1 MTTLKIDSQIV
12 TVPDGTTILDA
23 AKTVQI
29 AIPTL
34 CHHPDL
40 PPTASCGI
48 CIVKVNGRMVRACST
63 PVSEG
68 MEVITRDPDIIA
80 ARQTVLKLT
89 LSRHPNDC
97 LTCLKNDTCELRQLA
112 SDFGIQTS
120 EFENITPDKAEAPRD
135 DTTKS
140 IVFDP
145 RKCILCG
152 RCVEVCQDIQNV
164 WALTMLK
171 RGITTHV
178 ATAADKKLGDSPCI
192 KCGQCTAHCPTGAL
206 TERDDTEY
214 VWSMIHDPAIHT
226 VVQIAP
232 AVRVAV
238 GEAFGLKSGALTTGK
253 IYAALRRLGFDT
265 IFDTNFGADLTI
277 MEEGSEFIERFIHGQ
292 GTLPLMTSCC
302 PAWVDYTEK
311 YYPDLIPNLSSCKS
325 PHEMLGALAKTYFA
339 DQQHIAAEKMRVVSV
354 MPCTA
359 KKFEIARSE
368 DMASSGFQDVDVTIT
383 TRELARMIKQAG
395 IDFVN
400 LPEEQA
406 DNPLGSYTGA
416 GTVFGF
422 TGGVMEAALRTV
434 HAIITG
440 QEMPADAL
448 EVKPILGLDTAIKEM
463 TLDLAGREVRIAV
476 VHGVGHA
483 QEVMERVRQAAQQ
496 GAEPPYHFIEV
507 MACPGGCVGGG
518 GQPLG
523 VTNAVRETRMA
534 GLTQD
539 DRTSHLRCS
548 HQNPDVKKLYQDFLG
563 KPLSEKAHHLLHTHY
578 HKRPLYK

>member
-48 CIVKVNGRMVRACST
+48 CIVKANGRMVRACST

-112 SDFGIQTS
+112 SDFGIRTS

-152 RCVEVCQDIQNV
+152 RCVEVCQDVQNV

-178 ATAADKKLGDSPCI
+178 ATAADKKLGESPCI

-523 VTNAVRETRMA
+523 VTNAVREARMA

>member
-23 AKTVQI
+23 ARTVQI

-48 CIVKVNGRMVRACST
+48 CIVKANGRMVRACST

-112 SDFGIQTS
+112 SDFGIRTS

-178 ATAADKKLGDSPCI
+178 ATAADKKLGESPCI

-523 VTNAVRETRMA
+523 VTNAVREARMA

-548 HQNPDVKKLYQDFLG
+548 HQNPDVKKLYQNFLG

>member
-12 TVPDGTTILDA
+12 TVPDGTTILNA

-48 CIVKVNGRMVRACST
+48 CIVKANGRMVRACST

-112 SDFGIQTS
+112 SDFGIRTS

-277 MEEGSEFIERFIHGQ
+277 IEEGSEFIERFIHGQ

-434 HAIITG
+434 HAIVTG

-523 VTNAVRETRMA
+523 VTNAVREARMA

>member
-48 CIVKVNGRMVRACST
+48 CIVKANGRMVRACST

-112 SDFGIQTS
+112 SDFGIRTS

-311 YYPDLIPNLSSCKS
+311 YYPDLMPNLSSCKS

-523 VTNAVRETRMA
+523 VTNAVREARMA

>member
-48 CIVKVNGRMVRACST
+48 CIVKANGRMVRACST

-112 SDFGIQTS
+112 SDFGIRTS

-135 DTTKS
+135 DTAKS

-523 VTNAVRETRMA
+523 VTNAVREARMA

>member
-48 CIVKVNGRMVRACST
+48 CIVKANGRMVRACST

-112 SDFGIQTS
+112 SDFGIRTS

-253 IYAALRRLGFDT
+253 IYTALRRLGFDT

-523 VTNAVRETRMA
+523 VTNAVREARMA

>member
-48 CIVKVNGRMVRACST
+48 CIVKANGRMVRACST

-112 SDFGIQTS
+112 SDFGIRTS

-135 DTTKS
+135 DATKS

-523 VTNAVRETRMA
+523 VTNAVREARMA

>member
-112 SDFGIQTS
+112 SDFGIRTS

-152 RCVEVCQDIQNV
+152 RCVEVCQDVQNV

-178 ATAADKKLGDSPCI
+178 ATAADKKLGESPCI

-238 GEAFGLKSGALTTGK
+238 GEAFGLRSGALTTGK

-434 HAIITG
+434 HAIVTG

-476 VHGVGHA
+476 IHGVGHA

-523 VTNAVRETRMA
+523 VTNAVREARMA

>member
-48 CIVKVNGRMVRACST
+48 CIVKANGRMVRACST

-112 SDFGIQTS
+112 SDFGIRTS

-434 HAIITG
+434 HAIITS

-523 VTNAVRETRMA
+523 VTNAVREARMA

>member
-48 CIVKVNGRMVRACST
+48 CIVKANGRMVRACST

-112 SDFGIQTS
+112 SDFGIRTS

-178 ATAADKKLGDSPCI
+178 ATAADKKLGESPCI

-523 VTNAVRETRMA
+523 VTNAVREARMA

>member
-48 CIVKVNGRMVRACST
+48 CIVKANGRMVRACST

-112 SDFGIQTS
+112 SDFGIRTS

-523 VTNAVRETRMA
+523 VTNAVREARMA